1 MTDGPQA
8 VPAIEVEISTD
19 GDFPDVGDY
28 ARTKLGKLAR
38 LTHVPVSHARLR
50 LSRHRDPA
58 VEHPVVAQARLDV
71 DGQVIC
77 AETEASTADAAIDEL
92 ESRLRV
98 RLMRVLDARGWRHRR
113 EDTPPWRRP
122 TERFGAASEVVPDIV
137 RRKSFAMAP
146 CTVDIAVGEMELL
159 SYNFHLFHE
168 IGSGT
173 AALVYRGGPTGYRL
187 ALVAPALAAQV
198 AAYRWLVTI
207 SPHPLP
213 CLSECE
219 ARDRLTQLDVP
230 FLFFIEASQGR
241 ACVLYRRHDGDYGL
255 ITPAAQEQPVVYNT
269 KTPMTKRSDS

>member
-1 MTDGPQA
+1 MPQA
-8 VPAIEVEISTD
+8 APTFDVEISTD

-58 VEHPVVAQARLDV
+58 VDHPVVAQACLDV
-71 DGQVIC
+71 GGRVIC
-77 AETEASTADAAIDEL
+77 AETEAATAGAAIDEL

-98 RLMRVLDARGWRHRR
+98 RLMRVLEARGWRHRSQ
-113 EDTPPWRRP
+113 DAPPWRRP
-122 TERFGAASEVVPDIV
+122 TERVDAPSESVPGIA

-146 CTVDIAVGEMELL
+146 CTVDVAVGEMELL
-159 SYNFHLFHE
+159 SYDFHLFHE

-187 ALVAPALAAQV
+187 ALVAPGLAAQV
-198 AAYRWLVTI
+198 AAYRRLVTI

-213 CLSECE
+213 CLTECE
-219 ARDRLTQLDVP
+219 ARDRLTQLDLP
-230 FLFFIEASQGR
+230 FVFFIEASQGR

-255 ITPAAQEQPVVYNT
+255 ITPAGQQQPVVFNT
-269 KTPMTKRSDS
+269 KTSMTKRSDS